1 MFLIWHMFSVL
12 ALLVR
17 SDRARFAVRSFS
29 RLPSFVPFFTRWCAA
44 LGSAHPRGDLWLM
57 KSTPSLAYF
66 EESEERERRREGT
79 DGRMGKKEQA
89 QQRRRLVSRQANT
102 SLAVVSNE

>member
-12 ALLVR
+12 ALLLR
-17 SDRARFAVRSFS
+17 SDRARFAARSFS
-29 RLPSFVPFFTRWCAA
+29 RLPFFTRWFAA

-66 EESEERERRREGT
+66 EESEEK
-79 DGRMGKKEQA
+79 GRTSGWARKSKRNKGACKQA
-89 QQRRRLVSRQANT
+89 SEHLPRGGF
-102 SLAVVSNE
+102 

>member
-12 ALLVR
+12 ALLLR
-17 SDRARFAVRSFS
+17 SDRARFAARSFS
-29 RLPSFVPFFTRWCAA
+29 RLPFFTRWFAS

-66 EESEERERRREGT
+66 EESEERGEEK
-79 DGRMGKKEQA
+79 GRKEQA

>member
-12 ALLVR
+12 ALLLR
-17 SDRARFAVRSFS
+17 SDRARFAARSFS
-29 RLPSFVPFFTRWCAA
+29 RLPFFTRWFAS

-66 EESEERERRREGT
+66 EESEEKGRTEE
-79 DGRMGKKEQA
+79 RMGKKEQA